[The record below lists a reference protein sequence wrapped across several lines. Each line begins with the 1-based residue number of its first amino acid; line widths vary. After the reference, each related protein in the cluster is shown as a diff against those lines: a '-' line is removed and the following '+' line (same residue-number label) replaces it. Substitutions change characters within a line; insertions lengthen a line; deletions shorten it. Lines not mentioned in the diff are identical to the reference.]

1 MLWKRVSIRAQ
12 VVGTTKTFA
21 MWYIRVYQEDFK
33 WIQCPTDTFVG
44 NAAAKDIT
52 AFNVVPREGSK
63 GFKECYAW
71 NQPFLMECNRTD
83 TPS

>member
-1 MLWKRVSIRAQ
+1 MGARADGVVRAHLVLVL
-12 VVGTTKTFA
+12 VVGL
-21 MWYIRVYQEDFK
+21 D
-33 WIQCPTDTFVG
+33 VG
-44 NAAAKDIT
+44 VVIGGAGDGAGGYANPAAAKDIT

>member
-1 MLWKRVSIRAQ
+1 MTTLWREMLWKRVTIRVQ

-52 AFNVVPREGSK
+52 ET
-63 GFKECYAW
+63 CYAGV
-71 NQPFLMECNRTD
+71 
-83 TPS
+83 SY